1 MGEWSP
7 FSCPPL
13 SEGDWIYFFALCR
26 RVELGA
32 FFSFFL
38 FIYLAFFFLSFL
50 KLPVGV
56 SGSVPEG
63 EHDHLFALCP
73 RGRVPD
79 REHGRLFALFRRVG
93 LGAFFSVSFFIYL
106 AFFFISFLKLPVG
119 VSGSVPE
126 REHDHLF
133 ALCRRVGLGPGLK
146 TCRGGAL
153 SRIGNWPLLFAPPC
167 DGV

>member
-1 MGEWSP
+1 MTT
-7 FSCPPL
+7 FLL
-13 SEGDWIYFFALCR
+13 SAHEAGSRIGNM
-26 RVELGA
+26 VA
-32 FFSFFL
+32 FL
-38 FIYLAFFFLSFL
+38 LSF
-50 KLPVGV
+50 GA
-56 SGSVPEG
+56 SGS
-63 EHDHLFALCP
+63 EHFSLFL
-73 RGRVPD
+73 
-79 REHGRLFALFRRVG
+79 
-93 LGAFFSVSFFIYL
+93 FFIYL